1 MVVFLKETKD
11 LILDASLDVFTE
23 KGYTL
28 ATTLEISK
36 RASVSEMTLFR
47 HFHTKNNLF
56 IESIKAAIGESIIDD
71 LIIDVNQTLSEFIRS
86 LLHEKMLMIS
96 RHTTLIKMLIRET
109 LAHTL
114 PQELAFTKMIYNQ
127 VIQKIS
133 RYVIHNKL
141 QVDAISFAEMVVG
154 LLLRYVIME
163 EKPMYHLMN
172 DDEQNKYL
180 STYLNIL
187 NI

>member
-1 MVVFLKETKD
+1 MKETKD
-11 LILDASLDVFTE
+11 LILDASLEVFTE

-36 RASVSEMTLFR
+36 RAGISEMTLFR

-56 IESIKAAIGESIIDD
+56 IESIKQAIGDSIVDD
-71 LIIDVNQTLSEFIRS
+71 LSMDVNQTFREFIRF
-86 LLHEKMLMIS
+86 LIHEKMLMIS
-96 RHTTLIKMLIRET
+96 SHTTLIKMLIRET

-114 PQELAFTKMIYNQ
+114 PQDLAFTKMIYHQ

-133 RYVIHNKL
+133 RYVTHHHI
-141 QVDAISFAEMVVG
+141 QVDATSFAEMVVG
-154 LLLRYVIME
+154 LLLRYAIME
-163 EKPMYHLMN
+163 EHPQYHVM
-172 DDEQNKYL
+172 DKDEQSHYL
-180 STYLNIL
+180 TTHLNIL